1 MPTKISASRLEV
13 GIFLLLCLFW
23 GTTWLAIKLSLA
35 TIPPVFGVAIRFAVS
50 AALLLLLARLRGEGV
65 PRNGATHL
73 SIAVVGAF
81 SFCASYLLVYIG
93 EQWISSGLTAIVFAT
108 FPFYIAI
115 LAHVGLPDER
125 LGVMKLVGVGL
136 GFAGIYVLFRQELG
150 GGGDSPLGILM
161 ILGASLASAVSNI
174 VGKRLLL
181 RNAVPL
187 VMFNGLSMLYGNILV
202 WIIWLLAERRTPDRW
217 TAEGLLAT
225 LYLVVFGTVISFI
238 AYYWLLKR
246 VDTTRVAMM
255 TFITPVV
262 AMIAGWLF
270 LREAVSPSLLAGSAL
285 ILLGV
290 FCTWAGSRRPHG
302 AH

>member
-150 GGGDSPLGILM
+150 GGDSPLGILM
-161 ILGASLASAVSNI
+161 ISAPAWPRPSATSWASAS
-174 VGKRLLL
+174 L

-202 WIIWLLAERRTPDRW
+202 WIIWLLAERRRPTGGPPRACW
-217 TAEGLLAT
+217 PRSTWWCSARSLRSSPITG
-225 LYLVVFGTVISFI
+225 
-238 AYYWLLKR
+238 LKR

-270 LREAVSPSLLAGSAL
+270 LLKPYRLPCWPAP
-285 ILLGV
+285 
-290 FCTWAGSRRPHG
+290 P
-302 AH
+302 

>member
-1 MPTKISASRLEV
+1 MPAKLAANRLEI

-50 AALLLLLARLRGEGV
+50 AALLLVLARLRGEAI
-65 PRNGATHL
+65 PRDRSTHL
-73 SIAVVGAF
+73 SIAVVGIF

-108 FPFYIAI
+108 FPFYIAL
-115 LAHVGLPDER
+115 LAHFGLPDER
-125 LGVMKLVGVGL
+125 LGALKLLGVGL
-136 GFAGIYVLFRQELG
+136 GFVGIFVLFRQELG
-150 GGGDSPLGILM
+150 AGESPLGVLM

-181 RNAVPL
+181 RNTVPL
-187 VMFNGLSMLYGNILV
+187 VMFNGLSMLYGNLLV
-202 WIIWLLAERRTPDRW
+202 WIIWLLAERRTPSVW
-217 TAEGLLAT
+217 TAAGVLAT

-255 TFITPVV
+255 TFITPIV
-262 AMIAGWLF
+262 AMIAGWIF